1 MTLDVLFCN
10 ISQMILKKLNLFK
23 NFLKLVNELILALSF
38 PFSAFSF
45 LNKLLRKESSAS
57 SRVVIKF
64 RSDSSSFEHDVS
76 NLHSCLDFFCHV
88 NSKMFSVPAARIE
101 MQTLPVRTSSC
112 KSSIPS
118 TALAAITFIWL
129 FCKSMYFSFG
139 LNWNKFGSNWV
150 RLPLSK

>member
-1 MTLDVLFCN
+1 MTRDVLFCN

-23 NFLKLVNELILALSF
+23 NFLKTCQRVD
-38 PFSAFSF
+38 FSF
-45 LNKLLRKESSAS
+45 EFSIFSFQFPEQTFEKRKFCIEPSCNQISQRFKL
-57 SRVVIKF
+57 F
-64 RSDSSSFEHDVS
+64 RAWCVKSTLLSG
-76 NLHSCLDFFCHV
+76 FFCHV

-118 TALAAITFIWL
+118 KALAAITFIWL